1 MTAPTR
7 LAEIPLLDL
16 GQSFDQRQADADVH
30 YAAHGRLSDFFG
42 RSVAVHR
49 HDRHYQLHYMQS
61 GPVHV
66 YLDDRQYRVQGPMFI
81 FTPPGVPH
89 AFVTDAECEGHV
101 LTVRQQV
108 VWQLFEAGMS
118 AAHLEPRLARPL
130 CVGLG
135 GLAGEAAEEAA
146 DLEAL
151 FRLLRHEAERARA
164 GRELNLQAL
173 TRLILVAALRLA
185 EQHTADWPV
194 HREDLQVFHRFNA
207 LIEARFREHWSLAQ
221 YAGELG
227 VTEARLNLIC
237 RRLSAMSSKRLIFER
252 LLQEAK
258 RLLLHS
264 GLGVSE
270 IAYGLGFKDPGYFS
284 RFFTRQLG
292 IGPRDY
298 RAAGQR
304 TG

>member
-1 MTAPTR
+1 MTSRR
-7 LAEIPLLDL
+7 LAEIPVLDL
-16 GQSFDQRQADADVH
+16 GQTFDQRQQDADVQ
-30 YAAHGRLSDFFG
+30 YAAHSRLSDFFG

-49 HDRHYQLHYMQS
+49 HDRFYQLHYMHS
-61 GPVHV
+61 GAVHV
-66 YLDDRQYRVQGPMFI
+66 YLDEHQYRVQGPMFI

-89 AFVTDAECEGHV
+89 AFVTDADCEGHV
-101 LTVRQQV
+101 LTVRQHV
-108 VWQLFEAGMS
+108 VWQLGEAGMS
-118 AAHLEPRLARPL
+118 AAHLELRLARPL
-130 CVGLG
+130 CVALG
-135 GLAGEAAEEAA
+135 GLTGELAEEAA
-146 DLEAL
+146 NLEL
-151 FRLLRHEAERARA
+151 LLRLLRFEAEHQRA

-173 TRLILVAALRLA
+173 TRLILVAVLRLA

-194 HREDLQVFHRFNA
+194 QREELQVFHRFNA
-207 LIEARFREHWSLAQ
+207 LIEAHYREHWSLAQ
-221 YAGELG
+221 YAVELG

-264 GLGVSE
+264 GLGISE

-292 IGPRDY
+292 VTPSDY
-298 RAAGQR
+298 RASGSR
-304 TG
+304 SG